1 MFTKTKI
8 GGLALSLILLF
19 AVTVQPAF
27 AVEADSEET
36 NATVT
41 FVAGNLELVSVPE
54 FNFGSQ
60 TISSA
65 TETYTMTNTVVPV
78 KVSDARGSGEG
89 WSLNV
94 SLSPFMLEDGETESL
109 QGAYIQIENATV
121 SAVNGTIGDAPAV
134 AGASLQ
140 IDSDNSETPVFSA
153 ALNAG
158 RGVWQ
163 MNWSMG
169 DASLVVLPGTAHPG
183 LSTATLTWSLQA
195 AP

>member
-19 AVTVQPAF
+19 AVTIQPAY
-27 AVEADSEET
+27 AVEVDSEET
-36 NATVT
+36 NATVN
-41 FVAGNLELVSVPE
+41 FIAGNLELMGVPE
-54 FNFGSQ
+54 FNFGSP

-65 TETYTMTNTVVPV
+65 TETYTMTNVVVPV
-78 KVSDARGSGEG
+78 QVSDARGSGEG

-94 SLSPFMLEDGETESL
+94 SLSPFTLDDGETESI
-109 QGAYIQIENATV
+109 QGAYIQIKNATV
-121 SAVNGTIGDAPAV
+121 SAVNGTVGDAPLV
-134 AGASLQ
+134 ASANLQ
-140 IDSDNSETPVFSA
+140 IDSDNTETPVFSA
-153 ALNAG
+153 AADAG

-169 DASLVVLPGTAHPG
+169 DASLVVLPGTANPG
-183 LSTATLTWSLQA
+183 INTATLTWSLQT